1 MWKLHNVKIHKI
13 NEKYFSASQ
22 IIVVLFYATTFYFEI
37 MTMTI
42 AYLQIVK
49 RHDMSIDMLI
59 LLLWGRFQYF
69 NIAYTWIWLKMQHQ
83 NGSIKRKASSYLFG
97 AKDIVGCYMEW
108 NWWWM
113 ELIKDMDEVGR
124 AESNVDFVGSFC
136 LTIRA
141 AT

>member
-49 RHDMSIDMLI
+49 RYDMSIDMLI
-59 LLLWGRFQYF
+59 LLLWSRFQYF
-69 NIAYTWIWLKMQHQ
+69 NIAYIWIWLKMQHQ
-83 NGSIKRKASSYLFG
+83 NESIKRKASSYLFG
-97 AKDIVGCYMEW
+97 AKDIVGTGCYMEW
-108 NWWWM
+108 NWW
-113 ELIKDMDEVGR
+113 LIKDKNEVGK
-124 AESNVDFVGSFC
+124 AESNVDFVGAFC
-136 LTIRA
+136 LIIRA